1 MCQAAASPSER
12 GGRGGGGRWPRGSA
26 AGTGGGEA
34 GSGDQTNPG
43 AGTIASR
50 HRRRQQRGP
59 RPGAAAGRGGGTVAA
74 GHPLPLGEGGGPAAA
89 PHHCYLSSRTRERG
103 REAGRE
109 RSARGRRPRSVRTP
123 EALLTAAAALAWVG
137 TRGRRPAVTNPGRQ
151 RRGACPSLEGRTVA
165 GSGRLPRRALER

>member
-1 MCQAAASPSER
+1 MS
-12 GGRGGGGRWPRGSA
+12 GGRKPERARRPGRRRALAPRERRRHRS
-26 AGTGGGEA
+26 GEA

-59 RPGAAAGRGGGTVAA
+59 RPGAAAGRGGRAA
-74 GHPLPLGEGGGPAAA
+74 AVGHSLPLGEGGGPAAA

-109 RSARGRRPRSVRTP
+109 RWAGGSGRARSVR
-123 EALLTAAAALAWVG
+123 
-137 TRGRRPAVTNPGRQ
+137 RRHWLVLPPRSPGWEL
-151 RRGACPSLEGRTVA
+151 GAGAP
-165 GSGRLPRRALER
+165 P